1 MHFRYGITAFGVVKA
16 FTRIQLNG
24 TSYFGTPAQLNTA
37 VLNIGNLPSGNA
49 ATSVASFEAINSVID
64 NYVFRD
70 GVRRDIVLI
79 SHKVLL
85 LLLLIENIYESCVHI
100 SYSTVNGREI
110 FGVL

>member
-1 MHFRYGITAFGVVKA
+1 MFTIYCNFRFGITAFGAVKA

-37 VLNIGNLPSGNA
+37 VLTIGNLPSGTV
-49 ATSVASFEAINSVID
+49 ATTVTAFEAINSVID

-85 LLLLIENIYESCVHI
+85 LLL
-100 SYSTVNGREI
+100 
-110 FGVL
+110 